1 MGIAVPQELSICGI
15 DNHEL
20 GTETN
25 PALTTIALPTQDLR
39 RIAVAQVS
47 AALAGEPIAQ
57 QSLLPFQLLMR
68 GTTGCA
74 SKKLPTPL
82 TPTPSSDSF
91 QFLNAA

>member
-25 PALTTIALPTQDLR
+25 PALTTIAMPTQDLR
-39 RIAVAQVS
+39 RIAAPRCRRPWAES
-47 AALAGEPIAQ
+47 RL
-57 QSLLPFQLLMR
+57 R